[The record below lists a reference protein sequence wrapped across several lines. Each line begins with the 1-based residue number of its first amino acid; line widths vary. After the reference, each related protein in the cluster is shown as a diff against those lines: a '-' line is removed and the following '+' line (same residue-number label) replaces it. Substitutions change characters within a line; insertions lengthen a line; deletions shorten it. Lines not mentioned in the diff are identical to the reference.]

1 MAKNYGIKTTGGKKE
16 IEEQIII
23 DVMSALNGSTP
34 MQFAFSSSKPSRRLK
49 GNRDKDGNLMT
60 EGKPM
65 NFSGTSVEKKVKEIA
80 KAVSSKFPAGQEPMK
95 FAKAATKSIVEDL
108 EEVVSNPNPDETV
121 EDIMADKEV
130 TTIILGNA
138 MNFAGSSATLPDDAD
153 VEYEDIQEF
162 TDDGLA
168 IPISDKKVVDLE
180 EGEKKPMAFAGKK
193 GVYEEEIEEDKPT
206 LSDVTDKKPM
216 NFAAAAGNDENE
228 EEMVTEKQMAT
239 PDNKPNTKPNDGDMH
254 TMPDGE
260 VMADSDMEEDEGR
273 GLKGYKPPVES
284 IKKGYKEAEGGG
296 YLSIDTESPHWSTEE
311 GYQEAMELFG
321 EKPAWV
327 KRPEEEEEFEDLS
340 IPDSVKKFFA

>member
-16 IEEQIII
+16 IEEQIVV
-23 DVMSALNGSTP
+23 DVMTALGNSKP
-34 MQFAFSSSKPSRRLK
+34 MGFAFTANKSANRLT
-49 GNRDKDGNLMT
+49 GNRDKDGSLIT

-80 KAVSSKFPAGQEPMK
+80 KAVASKFPAGQEPMK
-95 FAKAATKSIVEDL
+95 FAKAATQSIVQDL
-108 EEVVSNPNPDETV
+108 EEVVSNPNPDETA

-130 TTIILGNA
+130 TTIIKGNA
-138 MNFAGSSATLPDDAD
+138 MKFAGSSATLPDDDD

-180 EGEKKPMAFAGKK
+180 DGEKKPMAFAGKK
-193 GVYEEEIEEDKPT
+193 AVYEEEVEEDKPT
-206 LSDVTDKKPM
+206 LSDVTDDKPM
-216 NFAAAAGNDENE
+216 NFKAAAGGDDE
-228 EEMVTEKQMAT
+228 EEMVTEKQIAT
-239 PDNKPNTKPNDGDMH
+239 PDDKPSAKPDDTH
-254 TMPDGE
+254 IMPDGE
-260 VMADSDMEEDEGR
+260 EMPDDEMVEDEGR

-284 IKKGYKEAEGGG
+284 IKAGYKEAEGGG

-327 KRPEEEEEFEDLS
+327 NRPEDEDEFEDLS
-340 IPDSVKKFFA
+340 IPSMSADIKKLFG